1 MRFWVIWR
9 RTRVTDNR
17 STSMSVND
25 LNVTSPD
32 NVKIIIIDHSGSKNK
47 DMIIT
52 EKFSSDLS
60 VALVIRRLIKK
71 RVLKKRRDC

>member
-1 MRFWVIWR
+1 
-9 RTRVTDNR
+9 
-17 STSMSVND
+17 MSVND